1 MSQVHRHFLLSGV
14 QRFALVVLAGLLLIA
29 SGCSPPEPVRIGFV
43 GGISGRG
50 ADLGISGR
58 DGAQLA
64 VEQRNQAG
72 GVSGRPVEIIFRDD
86 RQDPEIARR
95 VVEELIEL
103 GVSAIVGPM
112 TSAMGVAVVPIVNE
126 HKVLMVS
133 PTVTTEDLTGLDDY
147 FFRVSS
153 TTGYFSTRN
162 AEYQLRAKKLRR
174 MAAIYDL
181 GNRSFSVNWLDNF
194 RRTFVAGGGEIVTEV
209 SFVSGGDEQ
218 YIELARRAL
227 TSGPDGILII
237 AKSVDAALL
246 CQQIRKLDSAVPIT
260 LADWG
265 ATERLLELGGKAVEG
280 VSVIQTFDRDSL
292 NRRYREFRQAY
303 LRRFNREPGF
313 AGVYAFESAGV
324 IFETLARMEKGKD
337 LKQTM
342 LAIPE
347 FEGLQSSFRFDR
359 FGDVSRPHASISI
372 VENGQF
378 VVKE

>member
-1 MSQVHRHFLLSGV
+1 V
-14 QRFALVVLAGLLLIA
+14 
-29 SGCSPPEPVRIGFV
+29 
-43 GGISGRG
+43 
-50 ADLGISGR
+50 
-58 DGAQLA
+58 QLA
-64 VEQRNQAG
+64 VEQRNQVG
-72 GVSGRPVEIIFRDD
+72 GVSGRAVEIIFRDD
-86 RQDPEIARR
+86 HQDPEIARR

-162 AEYQLRAKKLRR
+162 AEYQLRTKKLRR

-181 GNRSFSVNWLDNF
+181 GNRSFSVSWLDNF

-209 SFVSGGDEQ
+209 SFVSGGDEK

-237 AKSVDAALL
+237 AKSVDSALL
-246 CQQIRKLDSAVPIT
+246 CQQIRTLDSVVPIT

-265 ATERLLELGGKAVEG
+265 ATERLLELGGRAVEG
-280 VSVIQTFDRDSL
+280 VSVIQTFERDSH

-303 LRRFNREPGF
+303 LRRFSREPGS

-324 IFETLARMEKGKD
+324 IFEALARMEKGKD

-342 LAIPE
+342 LEIPV

-359 FGDVSRPHASISI
+359 FGDVSRSHASIST